1 MEVSNPRI
9 RFTSLALVVIFVAV
23 AVVLGCGGADAPAT
37 HDSATSDSSD
47 GSAEESQ
54 RIDEDSAPLGVL
66 GPAGGPG
73 PQGQTARNRQPRS
86 PAAPAATIAAA
97 VAAAVPT
104 PSPRP
109 AAQSQNTS
117 SGDELASPQPQAGRQ
132 LIVEAWISLEVDDI
146 DPAVRQVELL
156 AAQRDGWVES
166 AEIYG
171 EGGYRS
177 ANVNLRVPA
186 GRFDNTMDAL
196 RGLGRA
202 TDEGV
207 SSTDVT
213 ERLIDNEANLKAW
226 YTQEERLIVL
236 LENAR
241 TVEDIIDIERR
252 ISEVRS
258 DIEHVE
264 ATQRD
269 LTNRIATSLIAV
281 NLSLPNRFAAEP
293 PEGNISLAA
302 GDPSG
307 VADLEPILKTGGNL
321 QE

>member
-1 MEVSNPRI
+1 M
-9 RFTSLALVVIFVAV
+9 TTLW
-23 AVVLGCGGADAPAT
+23 T
-37 HDSATSDSSD
+37 
-47 GSAEESQ
+47 
-54 RIDEDSAPLGVL
+54 
-66 GPAGGPG
+66 
-73 PQGQTARNRQPRS
+73 
-86 PAAPAATIAAA
+86 
-97 VAAAVPT
+97 
-104 PSPRP
+104 
-109 AAQSQNTS
+109 
-117 SGDELASPQPQAGRQ
+117 
-132 LIVEAWISLEVDDI
+132 
-146 DPAVRQVELL
+146 
-156 AAQRDGWVES
+156 
-166 AEIYG
+166 
-171 EGGYRS
+171 
-177 ANVNLRVPA
+177 
-186 GRFDNTMDAL
+186 AL

-302 GDPSG
+302 GETRAVSPTQSLRAPRRWADTSG
-307 VADLEPILKTGGNL
+307 ANWNTKTTVTGL
-321 QE
+321 SS